1 VQVASDPLGNAGA
14 GGSTATFTVDTVTPT
29 VTLPIDNTFIN
40 KAHTTGTVTFT
51 FSEAPTA
58 FTLADASAVGG
69 TLSNLAGVGNTYTG
83 IFTGAAQTH
92 ITDASVSVTAG
103 SWQENNS
110 DPGDG
115 GSSAL
120 FEVDTLSTPQSAT
133 ITVSKDPTAVQGQVI
148 SLSTLVA
155 ISDRFGLGFQKL
167 ELWDSQGTTF
177 GGQFV
182 ANGVPQTGGHEVDIS
197 PADIAN
203 TVFDVGTL
211 GGTDTLWAQLL
222 QNNGQM
228 SGWQQFAVT
237 APIDTGPVVL
247 PTSTNISATH
257 NQSFAVSSLFMA
269 SEPGYWRRDL
279 TSAAFDED
287 GFFRTGDALDWM
299 DAANPQTGLRYA
311 GRIAE
316 DFKLATGTWVRVGA
330 LRENLLQHLA
340 PEVRDL
346 VIAGENRNYIAV
358 LAVPADPNTDRQTHA
373 RLRAK
378 LTALADRAGGS
389 AQRVLRLVFL
399 TEKLSIDAGELTD
412 KGIVNQR
419 NILRRHSAL
428 VEQLYADAPGD
439 HVIRVIPGTDGTP
452 RRFRIK

>member
-182 ANGVPQTGGHEVDIS
+182 VNGVPQTGGREVDVSPADIANTVFDVGTLGGTDTLWAQLLQSNGQPTGWQQFTVTAPTAQLPTLSLSNDLTAMYGQQIALSNLVSIVDPDGVGYQKLELWDSNGTITGGQFVANGVPQTGGHEVDIS

-316 DFKLATGTWVRVGA
+316 DFKLA
-330 LRENLLQHLA
+330 
-340 PEVRDL
+340 
-346 VIAGENRNYIAV
+346 
-358 LAVPADPNTDRQTHA
+358 
-373 RLRAK
+373 
-378 LTALADRAGGS
+378 
-389 AQRVLRLVFL
+389 
-399 TEKLSIDAGELTD
+399 
-412 KGIVNQR
+412 
-419 NILRRHSAL
+419 
-428 VEQLYADAPGD
+428 APGFVSV
-439 HVIRVIPGTDGTP
+439 HSEKSCCSTW
-452 RRFRIK
+452 RRRCATS